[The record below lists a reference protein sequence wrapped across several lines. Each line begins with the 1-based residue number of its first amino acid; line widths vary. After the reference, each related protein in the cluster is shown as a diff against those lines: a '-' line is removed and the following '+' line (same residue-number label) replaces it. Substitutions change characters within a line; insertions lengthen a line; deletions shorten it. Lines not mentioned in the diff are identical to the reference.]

1 MAKVGFWLRGARG
14 KLAGSVLMK
23 GEKGTVARENVSPA
37 NPKTRNQALQRAVF
51 ATVSKIAA
59 ALNPVINNS
68 FDGEANGK
76 MARRA
81 FVKKN
86 TELLRTRYINGK
98 AVALVPKNSS
108 LTAPNALQIS
118 SGSLGKLYVLL
129 NKSKT
134 AVQFFESDTN
144 VTLARLNEA
153 YAIEPGDQIT
163 IVGVY
168 GPADVPEDF
177 RVKYARFVIGDWCT
191 NSTEIII
198 KDGNNYYLNVAAIDD
213 SKTEGFMHFEEG
225 KGYNISG
232 DGDHTQVINVNNDN
246 KDIQFGDAYADDIA
260 ACAGII
266 VSRWDADKAE
276 WIHTE
281 SYMNTVDLGTVWF
294 NNETEVI
301 PTYMN
306 SGSRLVE
313 SEYYTEQAV
322 GGSTATIYN
331 SASEAIQ
338 GVIKAR
344 GYSDKALKFDS
355 SNTYGPIPEG
365 NYVTFTLIPKEG
377 VEIKSG
383 TFTVLNGEA
392 AIEGLTVSRFGTG
405 GWSIMFPLPTGS
417 ASSRQINVTFTATW
431 NNGTYN
437 VGFRDTIQVVQ
448 N

>member
-23 GEKGTVARENVSPA
+23 GENGTVARENVSPA
-37 NPKTRNQALQRAVF
+37 NPKTRSQALQRAVF
-51 ATVSKIAA
+51 ATVSKMAA
-59 ALNPVINNS
+59 VLNPVIDNS
-68 FDGEANGK
+68 FDGAANGK
-76 MARRA
+76 MSRRA

-108 LTAPNALQIS
+108 LIAPNALQIS
-118 SGSLGKLYVLL
+118 DGSLGELRPVL
-129 NKSKT
+129 NT
-134 AVQFFESDTN
+134 AGTAIQFFESATN
-144 VTLARLNEA
+144 VTLAKLNEA
-153 YAIEPGDQIT
+153 YAVEPGDQIT

-168 GPADVPEDF
+168 GPADAREEF

-191 NSTEIII
+191 DSTEIII
-198 KDGNNYYLNVAAIDD
+198 KDGDNYYLNVAALDD
-213 SKTEGFMHFEEG
+213 SKTEGFKFFEEG

-232 DGDHTQVINVNNDN
+232 DGDHTQVINVHTRDN
-246 KDIQFGDAYADDIA
+246 DIQFGDGFADDFA
-260 ACAGII
+260 QCAGLII
-266 VSRWDADKAE
+266 SRFDTDKGE
-276 WIHTE
+276 WIHTK
-281 SYMNTVDLGTVWF
+281 SIMNTVNLGTVWF

-313 SEYYTEQAV
+313 SEYYTEQAA
-322 GGSTATIYN
+322 GGTTSTVYN

-344 GYSDKALKFDS
+344 GYNDKALKFDS

-365 NYVTFTLIPKEG
+365 NWVTITLIPKEG

-392 AIEGLTVSRFGTG
+392 AIDGLTVSRFGTG

-417 ASSRQINVTFTATW
+417 ASTRQINVTFDATW
-431 NNGTYN
+431 NNGTYH